1 MVRYKRVLL
10 KISGQ
15 ALAGPDHA
23 NISMGI
29 SQVMLTK
36 LAGDIKHVIDMG
48 VNVCIVIGGGNIY
61 RGITGAKE
69 HGIDRSTS
77 DHMGMLAT
85 VINAL
90 ALQNALEHVGLE
102 CRVMTAIPMDAFAEP
117 YIRRRAI
124 SHMTKGHVVIFA
136 AGMGNP
142 YFTTDTPAALRALEM
157 NCDLIL
163 KATKV
168 DGVYD
173 KDPEKFSDAVHY
185 DHLTYSDVL
194 KGNLGVMDTTA
205 VTLIRENHLP
215 LAVFNIF
222 DEDGFARV
230 ITGEGKYTMISD
242 DSQETSVLKKER
254 KTQ

>member
-1 MVRYKRVLL
+1 MIHYKRVLL
-10 KISGQ
+10 KISGE

-36 LAGDIKHVIDMG
+36 LAHDIRNVVNLG
-48 VNVCIVIGGGNIY
+48 VEVCIVIGGGNIY
-61 RGITGAKE
+61 RGIAGSKE

-90 ALQNALEHVGLE
+90 ALQNAVEHLGMQ
-102 CRVMTAIPMDAFAEP
+102 CRVMTAIPMEAFAEP

-124 SHMTKGHVVIFA
+124 SHMNKGRVVIFA

-157 NCDLIL
+157 NCDLLL

-173 KDPEKFSDAVHY
+173 KDPKKHADAVHF
-185 DHLTYSDVL
+185 DHLTYTEVL
-194 KGNLGVMDTTA
+194 SKHLAVMDATA
-205 VTLIRENHLP
+205 VTLIRENCLP

-222 DEDGFARV
+222 EEDGFARV
-230 ITGEGKYTMISD
+230 ITGETKHTIISD
-242 DSQETSVLKKER
+242 APPEV
-254 KTQ
+254 

>member
-1 MVRYKRVLL
+1 MSQYKRVLL
-10 KISGQ
+10 KISGE
-15 ALAGPDHA
+15 ALAGPNHA

-29 SQVMLTK
+29 SQEMLTK
-36 LAGDIKHVIDMG
+36 LAADIKQVIDMG
-48 VNVCIVIGGGNIY
+48 VKVCIVIGGGNIY

-90 ALQNALEHVGLE
+90 ALQNAIEHAGLE
-102 CRVMTAIPMDAFAEP
+102 CRVMTAIPMEAFAEP

-124 SHMTKGHVVIFA
+124 NHMTKGRVVIFA

-173 KDPEKFSDAVHY
+173 KDPKKHQDAVRY
-185 DHLTYSDVL
+185 DHLTYSEVL
-194 KGNLGVMDTTA
+194 KKHLTVMDTTA

-222 DEDGFARV
+222 EENGFARV
-230 ITGEGKYTMISD
+230 ITGQGKYTLISD
-242 DSQETSVLKKER
+242 TSENLN
-254 KTQ
+254 QPFNQS

>member
-1 MVRYKRVLL
+1 MTPYKRVLL
-10 KISGQ
+10 KISGE

-23 NISMGI
+23 TTSMGI
-29 SQVMLTK
+29 SQEMLTK
-36 LAGDIKHVIDMG
+36 LAKDIKNVIDLG
-48 VNVCIVIGGGNIY
+48 IEVCIVIGGGNIY
-61 RGITGAKE
+61 RGITGSKE

-90 ALQNALEHVGLE
+90 ALQNSIEHLGLQ
-102 CRVMTAIPMDAFAEP
+102 CRVMTAIPMEAFAEP

-124 SHMTKGHVVIFA
+124 SHMNKGRVVIFA

-157 NCDLIL
+157 NCDLLL

-173 KDPEKFSDAVHY
+173 RDPKKHEDAIHFV
-185 DHLTYSDVL
+185 HLTYTEVL
-194 KGNLGVMDTTA
+194 NKHLAVMDATA
-205 VTLIRENHLP
+205 VTLIRENRLP
-215 LAVFNIF
+215 LAVFNVF
-222 DEDGFARV
+222 EENGFARV
-230 ITGEGKYTMISD
+230 ITGEAKHTIISD
-242 DSQETSVLKKER
+242 AP
-254 KTQ
+254 